1 MTGRNHLILKI
12 CLLILLIFIS
22 VGLLAF
28 IHYEFVHAQ
37 GSEPSDDEVNQ
48 VASQLYCPICENVP
62 LDECTTEVCKDWRDL
77 IRQRLAEGW
86 SQEEIKAY
94 FVDYYGERVLGEPP
108 KEGLHWLLYLLPP
121 LIIIVGG
128 FLLWNKF
135 KQPGTPP
142 SRTRDPYLERVEQ
155 DLEARNE
162 K

>member
-1 MTGRNHLILKI
+1 MIGREHATPRQRLLRLFAFILAA
-12 CLLILLIFIS
+12 
-22 VGLLAF
+22 VLAF
-28 IHYEFVHAQ
+28 IPLAFVQAQ
-37 GSEPSDDEVNQ
+37 GAVPSDDEVNQ
-48 VASQLYCPICENVP
+48 IASQLYCPICENVP

-108 KEGLHWLLYLLPP
+108 REGLHWLLYLLPP

-128 FLLWNKF
+128 LLLWNKF
-135 KQPGTPP
+135 KHPGTVP
-142 SRTRDPYLERVEQ
+142 SQTRDPYLERVEQ